1 MAPQVVQRQGLETK
15 TKEQKNH
22 DMNPLYRDGSLLP
35 KPSSML
41 PLRLIHSQT

>member
-1 MAPQVVQRQGLETK
+1 MDPQVVERQGLETK
-15 TKEQKNH
+15 TKEQINH

-41 PLRLIHSQT
+41 SLRLIHLGT